1 MHLWN
6 FTGIFSSANKI
17 YRGREFFGLFSSLQE
32 TWRQETATF
41 IHYIFVKG
49 HVSVLLNTRFLGQP
63 KKVHTKYDQ
72 VTFCLL
78 LLVLSLLQFHHPLI
92 SLIPKSW
99 SFVSASCQKLAI
111 LLVTKS
117 YPTLQPHGLQHAK
130 LLSVLQYPLE
140 LAQIL
145 LLARIWSS
153 AASSS
158 FCLQPFPVF
167 LRQG

>member
-17 YRGREFFGLFSSLQE
+17 YRCREFFGLFSSLQE
-32 TWRQETATF
+32 TWRQEIATF

-63 KKVHTKYDQ
+63 NKVHTKYDQ
-72 VTFCLL
+72 VTFCPL
-78 LLVLSLLQFHHPLI
+78 LLVLSLLQFHHSLI

-99 SFVSASCQKLAI
+99 SFVKCFMSKII

-117 YPTLQPHGLQHAK
+117 YPTLQPHGFQHAK

-145 LLARIWSS
+145 LLAQISSS

-158 FCLQPFPVF
+158 FCLHPFPVI